1 MSGVFTLLDQDVWIE
16 IPGRH
21 VSRSGNVYAG
31 EEYKKEY
38 EVKLFVKKL
47 EKRK

>member
-31 EEYKKEY
+31 EEYKTDC
-38 EVKLFVKKL
+38 EVKVFVRKL

>member
-16 IPGRH
+16 IPDRH

-31 EEYKKEY
+31 EEYKKDC
-38 EVKLFVKKL
+38 EVKVFV
-47 EKRK
+47 RKMGKV